1 MPRENPF
8 YHRRAIRSR
17 EHFFGR
23 KQELTMTFNRL
34 RNMESISLI
43 GERRVGKTSF
53 LFHLADPTVASEHGL
68 KPERYLLQ
76 YVNFQAHTAST
87 LSDFWHFV
95 LDDMMGRGLTAE
107 PAIDKL
113 RNQEEVAPIDIAQL
127 LREFQK
133 EGVTLVFLFDEFDSA
148 TQNPNFDLAFFN
160 GLRSLA
166 DSYQYNVAYVTATPK
181 SLQDIYYEKEAL
193 GSPFFNYFTQV
204 ILSFFTEEEAIEAI
218 QVPAEGLFRK
228 SDIDF
233 ALRHGGC
240 HPFIQQLVCLYLFEA
255 YQTGKTGTEK
265 EKYDYVID
273 KLRGDIADHFRY
285 WWEHSNDGEKI
296 TLSLLALLERW
307 WEAKGEFGVE
317 EVFDKRDLR
326 NLERRA
332 LARRVKDRFRVF
344 SSLFAA
350 WIIDEIRY
358 TVDVKPV
365 SFDEWLERADVKS
378 LTEKVREAT
387 SDVKSALQK
396 IKPEYWMALAKWL
409 ATKENIE
416 QAKDFIA
423 GLLQSLK

>member
-1 MPRENPF
+1 MKENPF
-8 YHRRAIRSR
+8 YHRRAIRRR

-23 KQELTMTFNRL
+23 KGEVPTVFNRL
-34 RNMESISLI
+34 RNMESVSLI
-43 GERRVGKTSF
+43 GERRIGKTSF
-53 LFHLADPTVASEHGL
+53 LFHLADPKVQSEYGL
-68 KPERYLLQ
+68 KPERYLTQ

-95 LDDMMGRGLTAE
+95 LDDMMGKGLAE
-107 PAIDKL
+107 EPTVDRL
-113 RNQEEVAPIDIAQL
+113 RNQEEIVPIDIAQL
-127 LREFQK
+127 LRELQREK
-133 EGVTLVFLFDEFDSA
+133 VALVLLFDEFDSA
-148 TQNPNFDLAFFN
+148 PENPNFDLAFFN

-166 DSYQYNVAYVTATPK
+166 DSCEYNVAYVTATRK
-181 SLQDIYYEKEAL
+181 SLLDVYYEKDAL

-218 QVPAEGLFRK
+218 QVPAEDLFSK

-240 HPFIQQLVCLYLFEA
+240 HPFIQQLVCLYLFGA

-273 KLRGDIADHFRY
+273 KLRGDTADHFRY

-317 EVFDKRDLR
+317 EVFGKRDLR

-332 LARRVKDRFRVF
+332 LARKVKDRYQVF
-344 SSLFAA
+344 SHLFAA

-365 SFDEWLERADVKS
+365 SFDEWLERPEVKS
-378 LTEKVREAT
+378 LTERVREAT